1 MVGLLSENR
10 RSLVYGLT
18 DGMQLIADC
27 FASLERIE
35 SFLLIEEL
43 NGKELNYQ
51 GDENGDEK
59 DKHQNETDGKPFL
72 KVQGCVIL
80 SIEDS
85 FCF

>member
-43 NGKELNYQ
+43 NGKELKQQEDATGN
-51 GDENGDEK
+51 ENGDEEEK
-59 DKHQNETDGKPFL
+59 DNNKTVGKPYL
-72 KVQGCVIL
+72 KVQG
-80 SIEDS
+80 
-85 FCF
+85 